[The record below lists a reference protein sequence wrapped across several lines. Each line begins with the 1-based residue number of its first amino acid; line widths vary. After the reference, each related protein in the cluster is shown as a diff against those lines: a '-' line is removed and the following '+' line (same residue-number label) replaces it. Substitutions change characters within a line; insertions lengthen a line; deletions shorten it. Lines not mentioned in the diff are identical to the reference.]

1 MRVHQIITD
10 SRSNGP
16 GRRYV
21 VWTQGCSIRCPGCA
35 NQALW
40 GFMGGTPMDIKD
52 ILKGIPPDI
61 KAITLT
67 GGEPLDQVNG
77 LAETMGNG
85 VLSLLKAAYPEYEV
99 LVTSGYTKEQIERR
113 CPEVL
118 EYIDILVDGPF
129 KRELVDKTPAWRGSI
144 NQVVHLLTNR
154 AKERYSEYKETV
166 AAEEKGKLE
175 ADLERARQEL
185 TVVDGEKSALLVKLT
200 FPVRSRY
207 ERVSEGKGGMAVTAV
222 RNRAC
227 GTCRT
232 NLPPQTLNE
241 IRKGLQVI
249 TCETCGRLL
258 VWTED
263 SAQ

>member
-1 MRVHQIITD
+1 MTDEIAALIQLKDVDARIQNLTTLIDVVPEQIAERTRKVELLRED
-10 SRSNGP
+10 CGRKRTKQEELKVKRRSQEKEVEDFSAKIHKFELQQFEVKTNKE
-16 GRRYV
+16 Y
-21 VWTQGCSIRCPGCA
+21 
-35 NQALW
+35 QALLHE
-40 GFMGGTPMDIKD
+40 I
-52 ILKGIPPDI
+52 
-61 KAITLT
+61 A
-67 GGEPLDQVNG
+67 
-77 LAETMGNG
+77 
-85 VLSLLKAAYPEYEV
+85 LLK
-99 LVTSGYTKEQIERR
+99 ERR
-113 CPEVL
+113 SQVEGEIIEIMEQEENSARDL
-118 EYIDILVDGPF
+118 KEFEGKIS
-129 KRELVDKTPAWRGSI
+129 RE
-144 NQVVHLLTNR
+144 
-154 AKERYSEYKETV
+154 ETV